1 MSQNFIYFC
10 IAVIVMVCVGLLMWA
25 LRSHVQ
31 NKRREAWLKIQ
42 EEARQAVAP
51 LRKEKRAS
59 ASNGEKIS
67 TESDTIVESTE
78 IPSKV
83 PRGRASSVL
92 LVEDS
97 STARLQMRKILE
109 RWNFRVTTASNG
121 REAWAEMKR
130 FKPDIVVSDI
140 DMPEMTGLELLEL
153 IRSDLVLVDV
163 PVILITGSAELHLKA
178 GKKAG
183 INGLLAKPFDEKTLV
198 EQIRYILQE

>member
-121 REAWAEMKR
+121 REAWAEM
-130 FKPDIVVSDI
+130 
-140 DMPEMTGLELLEL
+140 
-153 IRSDLVLVDV
+153 
-163 PVILITGSAELHLKA
+163 
-178 GKKAG
+178 
-183 INGLLAKPFDEKTLV
+183 
-198 EQIRYILQE
+198 